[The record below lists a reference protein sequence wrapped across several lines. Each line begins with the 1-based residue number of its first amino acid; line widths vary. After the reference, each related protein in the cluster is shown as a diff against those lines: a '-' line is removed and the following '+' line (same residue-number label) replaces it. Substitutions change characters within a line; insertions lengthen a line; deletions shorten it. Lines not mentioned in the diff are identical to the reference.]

1 MSSTAWAWVSI
12 AGLFLFGVALAL
24 VYSHFQRNRHFG
36 WARFAAR
43 VAIFAAISTI
53 LYVVPIFQIHLPFV
67 PGFMSLHFDEVPAMI
82 AGYAYGPLVGE
93 MVILVKTLIKV
104 PTSSTM
110 CVGELADF
118 LFSTAYVLPATWI
131 YKKIRNMK
139 GVFIGFGV
147 ATALQVAVAMTLNV
161 YMILPFYIFMIG
173 LPADSILAMC
183 QKAMPQI
190 QDLGWSYAFFGV
202 MPLNLIK
209 DASVFA
215 ITFIVYRSIRKV
227 LHWEDAP
234 AAISP
239 SHSSENKTEK

>member
-1 MSSTAWAWVSI
+1 MSDTAWAWVSI
-12 AGLFLFGVALAL
+12 VGLFLFGVALAL
-24 VYSHFQRNRHFG
+24 VYSHFQKNRHFG

-53 LYVVPIFQIHLPFV
+53 LYVVPVFQIKLPFA
-67 PGFMSLHFDEVPAMI
+67 PTFMSLHFDEVPAMI
-82 AGYAYGPLVGE
+82 AGYAYGPFVGE
-93 MVILVKTLIKV
+93 MVILVKTLIKL

-118 LFSTAYVLPATWI
+118 LFSTAYVFPATWI

-147 ATALQVAVAMTLNV
+147 ATVLQVAVAMTLNV
-161 YMILPFYIFMIG
+161 YMILPFYIYMMGFSQETIMN
-173 LPADSILAMC
+173 MC
-183 QKAMPQI
+183 QAAMPQI
-190 QDLGWSYAFFGV
+190 KDLGWSYAFFGV

-215 ITFIVYRSIRKV
+215 ITFVVYRSIRKV

-234 AAISP
+234 AAVSP
-239 SHSSENKTEK
+239 AHPEEKEAK